1 MAVTFDPADPATWPA
16 LPQPFLVH
24 DFGGAQD
31 YSTIIVGGVP
41 PWSRG
46 VVGATRI
53 ERLPLRMTSSE
64 TLEKLAEAD
73 RELGHRA
80 TVVVDASGNSA
91 HAEAA
96 AAAAAFGRRCIGVRI
111 TAAHD
116 HALRPQPLPFT
127 AGGKRAVLPVWHLGR
142 TPLFDQLGAAM
153 ERAEVKVAK
162 AGDWRELAQEMEG
175 LERVTTDAGN
185 VRLVTTAG
193 KHDDLAMS
201 LALLVWAATR
211 LRQSAITAPR
221 ATMPRHRPPPPGSW
235 C

>member
-1 MAVTFDPADPATWPA
+1 MYAAFDPADPASWPA

-31 YSTIIVGGVP
+31 YSTILVGGVA

-53 ERLPLRMTSSE
+53 ERLPLRMTSAE
-64 TLEKLAEAD
+64 TLERLAEAD
-73 RELGHRA
+73 RELAHRA

-91 HAEAA
+91 HAEAL
-96 AAAAAFGRRCIGVRI
+96 AAAFGRRCIGARI

-116 HALRPQPLPFT
+116 HSMRPQPVPFT

-153 ERAEVKVAK
+153 ERGEVKVAK

-185 VRLVTTAG
+185 VRFTTTAG
-193 KHDDLAMS
+193 KHDDLAVS

-211 LRQSAITAPR
+211 LPQAAIAASRVSMPR
-221 ATMPRHRPPPPGSW
+221 AKPMPAGAWS
-235 C
+235 